1 MPNTRW
7 YAFWIQFECQMCKNI
22 QYILYSF
29 SLAPPDKG
37 LAHREE
43 VIKIKEIAVCQK
55 IFWHCSRADLTKVV
69 IVAGYQSQVLIDDVE
84 IVDLSDE
91 SGTVHSL
98 NPIPS

>member
-1 MPNTRW
+1 MR
-7 YAFWIQFECQMCKNI
+7 
-22 QYILYSF
+22 
-29 SLAPPDKG
+29 
-37 LAHREE
+37 
-43 VIKIKEIAVCQK
+43 QK
-55 IFWHCSRADLTKVV
+55 IFWHYSRADLTKVV